1 MCFFFPPLSPA
12 VTAAPASSSDVAN
25 ANDLDAPT
33 ADSDINFVSKDE
45 DEEEEEEEEE
55 AGPPPASS
63 SSLKADDGGAPSSSS
78 CVLASPF
85 DEKEEWNKIS
95 QIIDS
100 FGADI
105 GDAKATESPDQCQ
118 LVYHSDI
125 SKRERERE
133 KKSLLK
139 LAISVPDQ
147 TCSCSRWLISDSLA
161 LQ

>member
-33 ADSDINFVSKDE
+33 ADSDINVVSKDE
-45 DEEEEEEEEE
+45 DEEEEEEKEE
-55 AGPPPASS
+55 AGPPP
-63 SSLKADDGGAPSSSS
+63 APSSSS